1 MIVQQLHQTMN
12 YPICVN
18 PPLKLIDIVSMMITL
33 LDIPVILLAEAALS
47 RAGRCTIGAKSP
59 YAFRANNALPFK
71 YAYEPIT
78 VENH

>member
-1 MIVQQLHQTMN
+1 MDMIAKYVQESEDN
-12 YPICVN
+12 
-18 PPLKLIDIVSMMITL
+18 KS
-33 LDIPVILLAEAALS
+33 
-47 RAGRCTIGAKSP
+47 CTIGAKSP

>member
-1 MIVQQLHQTMN
+1 MN
-12 YPICVN
+12 DNIFYSC
-18 PPLKLIDIVSMMITL
+18 
-33 LDIPVILLAEAALS
+33 ILLNFITMV
-47 RAGRCTIGAKSP
+47 RTIGAKSP